1 MLPYDGMTRTGSK
14 GVSHCPG
21 LVAPGQTPSEARK
34 VLERR
39 GKSKLLCRPGRLLLY
54 CGAGHSRNDTYKVM
68 EREMQNM
75 EQARFNMIEQQ
86 IRPCDVLEGRILEL
100 LKHVRREQF
109 VPAGMKEL
117 AFADMEI
124 PLGHGASMWQPKL
137 EARVVQELHLARSD
151 KVLEV
156 GTGSGYLTALLSAL
170 AGHVTS
176 VEIVLEL
183 SAQAGQNL
191 AALQRDNITLEVGD
205 AATGWG
211 NGTYDAI
218 VLTGSTPVLPEA
230 FRNSLNVGGR
240 LFAIVGD
247 APAMEAKLITRVASD
262 IFETVNIMETSVA
275 PLRNAAQPERFV
287 F

>member
-1 MLPYDGMTRTGSK
+1 
-14 GVSHCPG
+14 
-21 LVAPGQTPSEARK
+21 
-34 VLERR
+34 
-39 GKSKLLCRPGRLLLY
+39 
-54 CGAGHSRNDTYKVM
+54 
-68 EREMQNM
+68 MQNM

-86 IRPCDVLEGRILEL
+86 IRPCDVLDGRILEL

-124 PLGHGASMWQPKL
+124 PLGHDASMWLPKL
-137 EARVVQELHLARSD
+137 EARVAQELHLARGD

-176 VEIVLEL
+176 VEIVPEL
-183 SAQAGQNL
+183 SALAKQNL
-191 AALQRDNITLEVGD
+191 AGQQRDNVTLEVGD

-211 NGTYDAI
+211 DETYDAI
-218 VLTGSTPVLPEA
+218 VLTGSVPVLPDA
-230 FRNSLNVGGR
+230 FRDSLNVGGR
-240 LFAIVGD
+240 LFAIIGD
-247 APAMEAKLITRVASD
+247 APVMEAKLITRVARD
-262 IFETVNIMETSVA
+262 TFETVNIMETSVA
-275 PLRNAAQPERFV
+275 PLRNAVQPKRFV